1 MLYFFGRMRFILFLL
16 LIPVCFQAYSTGYVM
31 RSFTSNN
38 GLISSS
44 NNTIL
49 QDSSGYI
56 WICSYGGLV
65 RFDGRLFRVFDNSKG
80 FQHYQVSDML
90 EDRKNN
96 FLICNEKNLFRF
108 NGQKLR
114 QVHTNLPENCV
125 LERFVRT
132 PGNDLYLQ
140 TDRGLF
146 QHKSDSQYVSIRFDT
161 LNSADIR
168 ALCAINQN
176 TLLAFSHKHHAL
188 FVIQYGHLV
197 QRFAIEPDNFFYEFY
212 PVDDALYL
220 SFSKGMKKYQDNT
233 LNNYMPPG
241 FTNGEFITSLFCDQ
255 HGELWFTDDSFR
267 LWKQTQNK
275 YVDLSVKYHAPKA
288 ILPHFLEDAEGNL
301 FIQFMNGLCVFRESP
316 FQEVPIPSMT
326 SYNTFFMNS
335 FYGQDT
341 FCYGI
346 ARNRLQLFD
355 GQKLFTL
362 TIRTDPFLRFDEW
375 RNCQIFPTRFPGVR
389 FVFIR
394 RQGLYLLRNNS
405 LELFNTREPRL
416 DQLVLT
422 SKYDVERNQFY
433 TSHGDTF
440 LCIRPDT
447 VLRFPWKNKNPD
459 IRFHSFEYNQQGTL
473 FFVGTH
479 RYLLAWHQ
487 NKLHDLTQQ
496 LDLKGHEFSIFLHK
510 EHLWI
515 LVHGIALKE
524 YQLDGLHLHLL
535 RTIDKENGLLDP
547 NANHIEFDDEDNIWM
562 NAFTGLYW
570 LQCGTKSKGPVYYSR
585 RIPLHLAGMDAP
597 MIDRIDYHNGKL
609 YTMGVGG
616 MLVIHTSSKAL
627 NHHPIAT
634 YLVSGTANG
643 RTFESLLDAG
653 IAHQHHAILSLPSAY
668 RQLSFEMGTVYYGF
682 DDAIRYSYRLL
693 GQDAEWKTLLQG
705 NSINY
710 SNLSSGTYTLEC
722 RSMNLSDAESNT
734 SCQYVFRIE
743 PAFYET
749 WWFRLGLGLFGFALI
764 VFLIR
769 QRDKRKQNE
778 NRIAMQLSE
787 LKLEALQSQMNPHFI
802 FNALNSIQNYILQHD
817 ELEAAR
823 YLSKFSKLMRKTLDH
838 SHHQLIAITDIVQ
851 SLQMYLEL
859 EAFRFNHEFTYHLS
873 IDEEDD
879 RIHTLEL
886 PPMLLQ
892 PFVENAIIH
901 GLMPKQGDKK
911 LEIHLFLKQNCFY
924 CVIEDNGV
932 GRQHGKAREGHISRG
947 QKLTEGMIESLR
959 QLRQIEPEIQI
970 IDLKGD
976 HGNAAGTRVE
986 IKIPLEK

>member
-1 MLYFFGRMRFILFLL
+1 MLYFFSRMRLILFLL
-16 LIPVCFQAYSTGYVM
+16 LMLPGFQALSTGFVM

-80 FQHYQVSDML
+80 FRHYQVSDML
-90 EDRKNN
+90 EDRKSM

-108 NGQKLR
+108 NGQKL
-114 QVHTNLPENCV
+114 QLVHTNLPENCV
-125 LERFVRT
+125 LEQFVRT
-132 PGNDLYLQ
+132 PGKVMYLQ
-140 TDRGLF
+140 TNRGLYAY
-146 QHKSDSQYVSIRFDT
+146 QSDSIYTAIQFDT
-161 LNSADIR
+161 LNGSDIR
-168 ALCAINQN
+168 AVYALTTNK
-176 TLLAFSHKHHAL
+176 LLAFSHKHHAL
-188 FVIQYGHLV
+188 FVIESGHLV
-197 QRFAIEPDNFFYEFY
+197 QRFAIDPDDFFYEFY
-212 PVDDALYL
+212 PVGDALYL
-220 SFSKGMKKYQDNT
+220 SFSKGMKKYQANT
-233 LNNYMPPG
+233 LNNYFPAG
-241 FTNGEFITSLFCDQ
+241 FKDAKFITSLFRDRQ
-255 HGELWFTDDSFR
+255 GELWFTDDSFHI
-267 LWKQTQNK
+267 WKSDQDKYINLQTK
-275 YVDLSVKYHAPKA
+275 YQAPKT
-288 ILPHFLEDAEGNL
+288 ILPHFFEDAEGNL

-316 FQEVPIPSMT
+316 FQEVPIPSIN
-326 SYNTFFMNS
+326 SYNTFFITS
-335 FYGQDT
+335 FYGRDT
-341 FCYGI
+341 FCFGI
-346 ARNRLQLFD
+346 ARNRLQLFV
-355 GQKLFTL
+355 GERIVTL
-362 TIRTDPFLRFDEW
+362 PIRTDPFLQFNEW
-375 RNCQIFPTRFPGVR
+375 RNCRIFPTRDPGVR

-405 LELFNTREPRL
+405 LEPFNSKEPRL
-416 DQLVLT
+416 DQLIL
-422 SKYDVERNQFY
+422 SSLYDMERNQFY
-433 TSHGDTF
+433 TSQGDTL

-447 VLRFPWKNKNPD
+447 VLRFTLKNKIPD
-459 IRFHSFEYNQQGTL
+459 IRFHSFEYNKQGTL

-479 RYLLAWHQ
+479 RYLFAWHQ

-496 LDLKGHEFSIFLHK
+496 LDLNGHEFSIFMHK

-524 YQLDGLHLHLL
+524 YRIDGLQLHLL

-597 MIDRIDYHNGKL
+597 MIDRIDYQHGKL
-609 YTMGVGG
+609 YTIGVGG
-616 MLVIHTSSKAL
+616 MLIINTASQAL
-627 NHHPIAT
+627 NHQPIAT
-634 YLVSGTANG
+634 YIVSGFANG
-643 RTFESLLDAG
+643 RSIESLLDAG
-653 IAHQHHAILSLPSAY
+653 IAKQQKSCLTLPSNY

-734 SCQYVFRIE
+734 SCQYVFRIA
-743 PAFYET
+743 PAFYEA

-802 FNALNSIQNYILQHD
+802 FNALNSIQNYILQHN

-859 EAFRFNHEFTYHLS
+859 EAFRFNHEFTYHLN
-873 IDEEDD
+873 IDEKDD

-911 LEIHLFLKQNCFY
+911 LEIYLFLKQNIFY

-932 GRQHGKAREGHISRG
+932 GRQHDKSREGHVSRG

-959 QLRQIEPEIQI
+959 QLWQTEPNIQI
-970 IDLKGD
+970 IDLKDAG
-976 HGNAAGTRVE
+976 GGAAGTRIE
-986 IKIPLEK
+986 IKIPIEK